1 MLQFTHKKCFAS
13 PQYRGVGV
21 QPIQAMPVFRPL
33 FLRYGFPKEVGDL
46 AEEQGDLAENQ
57 HLNLVFRW
65 SITAVAKTHHKYCQR
80 PKGRGQV
87 SEMLTN
93 SDHGW

>member
-1 MLQFTHKKCFAS
+1 MT
-13 PQYRGVGV
+13 GV
-21 QPIQAMPVFRPL
+21 IFRPGTWL
-33 FLRYGFPKEVGDL
+33 KEQEVAKEVGDL
-46 AEEQGDLAENQ
+46 AEEQGDLPENQ
-57 HLNLVFRW
+57 HLNLVLRW